1 MKCKWVGSILA
12 VLLLQG
18 TPGGA
23 VEIGLFNPY
32 ITDGARIS
40 PETLV
45 PTLRKWYLPQALY
58 SLYGW
63 QGSGYT
69 NYARDQYRRYV
80 RTELEGDRYYDL
92 YGNYFTKGWNIYNF
106 TNEYPRDFGS
116 GIWKDPNFSQ
126 WFNRLIV
133 VSGAKGQFHTSLTI
147 GEGIRTTM
155 TPLTFSKPLFD
166 GLQWDFQTDKYGV
179 SILAARADSPGR
191 VAVAVD
197 QGAARQTTF
206 TQLLGMNGSVGV
218 GDFATLGGTY
228 LTSFHQNS
236 ALSLDENSLRGVL
249 GGRLNAGN
257 VQRLIVRLS
266 DDSPEDGVGGAL
278 LLRERIFINGVEHPE
293 IDPIIEGG
301 VAREG
306 LLEASGSNT
315 VTLTYN
321 IETDFR
327 PGPGEEITD
336 FREIERI
343 EVGLVVANDYLV
355 EVASN
360 LQTNA
365 TLEPAFL
372 PVAQAEGNV
381 TDASNQ
387 RFIRFQYG
395 IPSSNELRGVNL
407 AISDVGGFN
416 LRSEYVSNRRNR
428 RFPNQ
433 TIRSNQALAHDASEA
448 YYATASQI
456 TYPFFG
462 YGEFFS
468 VEPGYSTSMFIPD
481 SQGFIDYED
490 EKNYL
495 YELIDDNDD
504 QDRFPD
510 WQRRAVNLS
519 ALFPNQNQFPDREV
533 FPGLDEHQD
542 FISDFN

>member
-1 MKCKWVGSILA
+1 MKRKWVGSILA

-18 TPGGA
+18 TPSGA

-63 QGSGYT
+63 QRSAYT

-166 GLQWDFQTDKYGV
+166 GLQWDFQTDKYGMSV
-179 SILAARADSPGR
+179 LAARADSPGR

-206 TQLLGMNGSVGV
+206 TQLLGLNGSVGV
-218 GDFATLGGTY
+218 GDFATVGGTY
-228 LTSFHQNS
+228 LTTFHQNS

-257 VQRLIVRLS
+257 VQRLIVRS
-266 DDSPEDGVGGAL
+266 V
-278 LLRERIFINGVEHPE
+278 
-293 IDPIIEGG
+293 
-301 VAREG
+301 
-306 LLEASGSNT
+306 
-315 VTLTYN
+315 
-321 IETDFR
+321 
-327 PGPGEEITD
+327 
-336 FREIERI
+336 
-343 EVGLVVANDYLV
+343 
-355 EVASN
+355 
-360 LQTNA
+360 
-365 TLEPAFL
+365 
-372 PVAQAEGNV
+372 
-381 TDASNQ
+381 
-387 RFIRFQYG
+387 
-395 IPSSNELRGVNL
+395 
-407 AISDVGGFN
+407 
-416 LRSEYVSNRRNR
+416 R
-428 RFPNQ
+428 RFTRGWRRRRPAAP
-433 TIRSNQALAHDASEA
+433 RAH
-448 YYATASQI
+448 
-456 TYPFFG
+456 FH
-462 YGEFFS
+462 
-468 VEPGYSTSMFIPD
+468 
-481 SQGFIDYED
+481 
-490 EKNYL
+490 
-495 YELIDDNDD
+495 
-504 QDRFPD
+504 
-510 WQRRAVNLS
+510 QRR
-519 ALFPNQNQFPDREV
+519 
-533 FPGLDEHQD
+533 
-542 FISDFN
+542 